1 MNKKNFL
8 KNFANEFFC
17 GGRHFVVFRAVLFS
31 LGVFPIYKM
40 RSRDR
45 GQDRVKVPG
54 QA

>member
-1 MNKKNFL
+1 MKKNPFL
-8 KNFANEFFC
+8 KNCGNEFY

-31 LGVFPIYKM
+31 LGVFPTYKM
-40 RSRDR
+40 HSRDR